1 MLRRKKDS
9 MVDGKVLI
17 ELPPRNLDLVEC
29 DFDEDERAFY
39 DALNAKIQ
47 LTLNKFIN
55 NGSVMSN
62 YTSMLVLLL
71 RLRQGGVLFY
81 SLMIVYTNDV

>member
-9 MVDGKVLI
+9 TVDGKVLI
-17 ELPPRNLDLVEC
+17 DLPPRNLNLVEC

-39 DALNAKIQ
+39 EALNAKIQ
-47 LTLNKFIN
+47 LTLNKFIKS
-55 NGSVMSN
+55 GTTMSN

-71 RLRQGGVLFY
+71 RLRQGWSYCSPYFV
-81 SLMIVYTNDV
+81 D